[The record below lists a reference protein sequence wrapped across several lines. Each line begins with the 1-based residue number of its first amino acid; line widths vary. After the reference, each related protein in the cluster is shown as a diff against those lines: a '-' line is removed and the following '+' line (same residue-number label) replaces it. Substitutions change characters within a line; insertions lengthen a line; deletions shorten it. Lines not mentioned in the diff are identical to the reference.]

1 MMPASEVDQTA
12 WRKNVNLFL
21 TSQFLTGIT
30 SMVVQYSI
38 IWYLTQKTN
47 SATVLSVATLL
58 GMIPMVFLSPFVG
71 GFVDRLN
78 KKMLLIVP
86 DVVAALVA
94 IVLSVVGSAAGSF
107 PLWLVFVSLLIRSV
121 AQTFQMP
128 TIQSIIPAMVPAE
141 QITKV
146 NGQLGMVQSA
156 NFIVAP
162 ALGAFLYSFI
172 PINYLLLVDVLG
184 ALIGVGLL
192 MIIAIPESAAAAE
205 KVHVLQDTVFGF
217 KRLMENKGI
226 WYVTL
231 IGTLFMMLF
240 MPAVSMYP
248 LMTMSYFHGT
258 VFQAGVIEVIYSA
271 GMLIGGAIIGFFG
284 NWKNRMPLVLLS
296 FFGVG
301 VVYGISGLLTGDFRG
316 FVIFALLN
324 AVGGLVSSLFNILYM
339 AVVQQ
344 SYPPQELGRV
354 MSVMNAFMSA
364 AGPVGLIFAGPLADS
379 IGVEKLFLI
388 AGIGGIVCGFMG
400 LMSSHVR
407 NIDRDLHARLER
419 EEREGHEAS
428 AESGVREGHG
438 EEANQKNT
446 DSTDI

>member
-1 MMPASEVDQTA
+1 MPER
-12 WRKNVNLFL
+12 WRRNINLFL
-21 TSQFLTGIT
+21 ASQFLTGIT

-38 IWYLTQKTN
+38 IWYLTQQTH

-58 GMIPMVFLSPFVG
+58 GMIPMVLLGPFIG

-94 IVLSVVGSAAGSF
+94 IVLSTVGSLSGSF
-107 PLWLVFVSLLIRSV
+107 PLWLVFVSLFIRSV

-128 TIQSIIPAMVPAE
+128 TVQSIIPSMVPADE
-141 QITKV
+141 ITRV

-162 ALGAFLYSFI
+162 ALGAFLYSLI
-172 PINYLLLVDVLG
+172 SINFLLLVDVLG
-184 ALIGVGLL
+184 AVVGIL
-192 MIIAIPESAAAAE
+192 MLMMITIPESKAAHLTDSAQ
-205 KVHVLQDTVFGF
+205 KTHVLADAKFGF
-217 KRLMENKGI
+217 AKLMGNKGI

-231 IGTLFMMLF
+231 IGTVFMFLF

-258 VFQAGVIEVIYSA
+258 VFQAGIVEMVYSA
-271 GMLIGGAIIGFFG
+271 GMLVGGAIIGIFG
-284 NWKNRMPLVLLS
+284 KWKNRMPLVLFS

-301 VVYGISGLLTGDFRG
+301 VIYIISGFLTGDFSG
-316 FVIFALLN
+316 FVAFVILN
-324 AVGGLVSSLFNILYM
+324 AIGGGVGSLFNILYM

-344 SYPPQELGRV
+344 SYPPEELGRV
-354 MSVMNAFMSA
+354 MSVMNSFMSA
-364 AGPVGLIFAGPLADS
+364 AGPIGLVFAGPVADA

-388 AGIGGIVCGFMG
+388 AGIGGVACGVVA
-400 LMSSHVR
+400 LLSSSVR
-407 NIDRDLHARLER
+407 NIDRELHARLDDVQ
-419 EEREGHEAS
+419 APL
-428 AESGVREGHG
+428 
-438 EEANQKNT
+438 
-446 DSTDI
+446 DD

>member
-1 MMPASEVDQTA
+1 MQFPHRVMPPPSESAS
-12 WRKNVNLFL
+12 WRKNINLFL
-21 TSQFLTGIT
+21 ASQFLTGIT

-58 GMIPMVFLSPFVG
+58 GMLPMVFLSPFIG

-86 DVVAALVA
+86 DVVAAIAAV
-94 IVLSVVGSAAGSF
+94 VLSAVGTAAGTF
-107 PLWLVFVSLLIRSV
+107 PLWLVFVSLLVRSI

-128 TIQSIIPAMVPAE
+128 TIQSIIPAMVPRE
-141 QITKV
+141 EITKV

-162 ALGAFLYSFI
+162 ALGAFLYTFI
-172 PINYLLLVDVLG
+172 PINFLLLADVLG
-184 ALIGVGLL
+184 ALVGVGML
-192 MIIAIPESAAAAE
+192 MFIWIPEAGSRVFAAAGMKQQAGE
-205 KVHVLQDTVFGF
+205 SVNPVSPDSSVQVFDDAKFGLR
-217 KRLMENKGI
+217 KLRENKGI

-231 IGTLFMMLF
+231 IGTLFTLLF

-258 VFQAGVIEVIYSA
+258 VFQAGVVEVVYSV
-271 GMLIGGAIIGFFG
+271 GMLIAGAVIGAFG
-284 NWKNRMPLVLLS
+284 KWKNRMPLILFS

-301 VVYGISGLLTGDFRG
+301 IVYGISGLLTGDLRG
-316 FVIFALLN
+316 FVIFVILN
-324 AVGGLVSSLFNILYM
+324 TIGGFVAAFFNILYM
-339 AVVQQ
+339 AVVQE
-344 SYPPQELGRV
+344 SYPPEELGRV
-354 MSVMNAFMSA
+354 MSVMNSFMNA

-388 AGIGGIVCGFMG
+388 AGIGGIACGFMA
-400 LMSSHVR
+400 LTSSRVR
-407 NIDRDLHARLER
+407 NIDRDLHAHQE
-419 EEREGHEAS
+419 HQQTA
-428 AESGVREGHG
+428 
-438 EEANQKNT
+438 K
-446 DSTDI
+446 